1 MTGLVVAIQD
11 FATGDLIE
19 LLGVQSVNED
29 ANIARSAFLTRTF
42 EAASGAGLTGAAATN
57 NIAMYRDGDDVVLT
71 IANGTCTA
79 DNVFSEG
86 SNIGLAVIRFVDN
99 SAFATQVDAASGA
112 LSNVGI
118 SLTQS
123 LTGLNIKFT

>member
-1 MTGLVVAIQD
+1 MAR
-11 FATGDLIE
+11 F
-19 LLGVQSVNED
+19 QSKY
-29 ANIARSAFLTRTF
+29 AFYRVSSLCRAF

-71 IANGTCTA
+71 IANGTATA

-99 SAFATQVDAASGA
+99 SAFATQVDAASGN

-123 LTGLNIKFT
+123 LTGLKIQFT